1 MATSYFTPLC
11 AFFRSSFNKALL
23 LWVYRSSPNRFI
35 QILALRLCGRH
46 VFVSRFPSLVP
57 GFSQV
62 SGWYFVSSIIIDHT
76 GGVELGLS
84 LGDDIDYYHFFDID
98 IDMVK

>member
-1 MATSYFTPLC
+1 MATGYFTRLH
-11 AFFRSSFNKALL
+11 AFFRCSLNKALL
-23 LWVYRSSPNRFI
+23 IWLYRSSPIRFN

-62 SGWYFVSSIIIDHT
+62 SGWYFVSSIIVDHT
-76 GGVELGLS
+76 GSLELGLG
-84 LGDDIDYYHFFDID
+84 LGDDIDYYHFSDIE
-98 IDMVK
+98 IDTVK

>member
-1 MATSYFTPLC
+1 MATGYFTRLC
-11 AFFRSSFNKALL
+11 AFFRSSLNKALL

-46 VFVSRFPSLVP
+46 VFVSSFPSLVP

-76 GGVELGLS
+76 GGLELGLG
-84 LGDDIDYYHFFDID
+84 LGDDIDYYHFSDIE
-98 IDMVK
+98 IDMIK